1 MIYQQC
7 LQKKTGCF
15 FHGHTNLRASHDSL
29 TQESFHRNASADHLR
44 PCWKNLQMK
53 GFKELKKN
61 IHQNQTKKRLTYIN
75 YVMCHSV
82 FDDLGIN
89 LWPFSICV
97 IAEAAVFFWWCQES
111 GGPRWAAK
119 EGTQLF
125 QCRHRIP
132 AKEPLG
138 VRWRE
143 WLRCSK
149 DNWVLLH
156 FSLSCEHVVRYN
168 ILYDGISICSTLWRM
183 AQLDFLKPWHWH
195 GERQKSWL
203 HFKLTER
210 ERWFP
215 KRLYH
220 I

>member
-1 MIYQQC
+1 MP
-7 LQKKTGCF
+7 QKKTGCF

-97 IAEAAVFFWWCQES
+97 IAEAAVFF
-111 GGPRWAAK
+111 GDVRKAAALDGLRRK
-119 EGTQLF
+119 E
-125 QCRHRIP
+125 
-132 AKEPLG
+132 
-138 VRWRE
+138 
-143 WLRCSK
+143 
-149 DNWVLLH
+149 
-156 FSLSCEHVVRYN
+156 LSCSNAVTES
-168 ILYDGISICSTLWRM
+168 L
-183 AQLDFLKPWHWH
+183 
-195 GERQKSWL
+195 QKS
-203 HFKLTER
+203 HSESDGESDSGAPKTTEFCFT
-210 ERWFP
+210 FP
-215 KRLYH
+215 WVVSMLFGITFYMMAFQFVALFEEWRS
-220 I
+220 